1 MRRRRRQLGAKLN
14 GTEPERATRER
25 VPAFRDPFWPRPAT
39 EEPLCLRSGKAD
51 QAVCG
56 AAERPRAGAASA
68 ALVAEALPAPR
79 PAAVDTLSR
88 GERLCVVE
96 GGGSS
101 WNSWPISEEPVTQ
114 GKVCI
119 SCSVVSNSL
128 QSHGLKPTRLL
139 CPWGFSR
146 QKFWSELP
154 FFSPVIFPTQGSNP
168 GLLPCRQILYHLSHQ
183 GSPHPRK
190 GGCLICISLEG
201 RARSDHRMD
210 GT

>member
-1 MRRRRRQLGAKLN
+1 MARNPNAPLENVFL
-14 GTEPERATRER
+14 
-25 VPAFRDPFWPRPAT
+25 PFGILSGHGQPQRSPSACGQERPARLCVAQQRGPGQEPHLQRSWPKPCPPLGPRLWT
-39 EEPLCLRSGKAD
+39 LCPEEKD
-51 QAVCG
+51 
-56 AAERPRAGAASA
+56 
-68 ALVAEALPAPR
+68 
-79 PAAVDTLSR
+79 
-88 GERLCVVE
+88 CVVE

-119 SCSVVSNSL
+119 TCSVVSNSL

-183 GSPHPRK
+183 GSPHPR
-190 GGCLICISLEG
+190 
-201 RARSDHRMD
+201 
-210 GT
+210 